1 MLISKGTQ
9 QRERIRKPPSDS
21 PCCCRFFEEVGHT
34 GNTRVVYPICCGIDV
49 HKKIIVASIAKL
61 QPDGTVTHDVQTFP
75 VFNEDLIRLRD
86 WLLTNNCHDVLM
98 ESTGKYWIPLLNVLE
113 PYVRVQLT
121 HPKYVR
127 AIKGKKTDK
136 NDAERISDLFMNDQV
151 RSSFI
156 PPKEIRD
163 LRTLCRY
170 RFKLVAMRCG
180 EKKRYQDCMTVSN
193 VTLAGVLSDSF
204 GKSGTEIMEYVLS
217 GQPIEETQ
225 LKTHIYGKA
234 RQKADDIL
242 KSVRGCAFD
251 DAQKI
256 KINLVKD
263 HLEQLEAKI
272 ANVEGL
278 MLQCTQNNLTHQVE
292 LLCTIPGIDKL
303 AAVQILSEIG
313 ADMTVFETSKHL
325 TSWAGL
331 SPCND
336 ESAGKHKS
344 KRIARAGTYLKPLL
358 IQCAWSAVRSKKE
371 PYFATKFYR
380 LVRRKEKK
388 KAIVAIARMMLTCI
402 YQMLSTGEVFN
413 PVDLHTAQTAKRSLS
428 LTEETAISFL
438 AGLGYDAKIIRSLKT
453 IVASG

>member
-1 MLISKGTQ
+1 
-9 QRERIRKPPSDS
+9 
-21 PCCCRFFEEVGHT
+21 
-34 GNTRVVYPICCGIDV
+34 VYPICCGIDV

-75 VFNEDLIRLRD
+75 VYNADLIRLRN
-86 WLLTNNCHDVLM
+86 WLLSNDCHDVLM
-98 ESTGKYWIPLLNVLE
+98 ESTGKYWIPLFNILE
-113 PYVRVQLT
+113 PHVQVQLT

-136 NDAERISDLFMNDQV
+136 NDAEHISDLFMNDQV

-163 LRTLCRY
+163 LRTLSRY
-170 RFKLVAMRCG
+170 RFKLVAMRSS
-180 EKKRYQDCMTVSN
+180 EKKRYQDCLTVSN

-204 GKSGTEIMEYVLS
+204 GKSGTEIMEYLLS
-217 GQPIEETQ
+217 GQPMDEAQIR
-225 LKTHIYGKA
+225 KHIYGKA
-234 RQKADDIL
+234 KQRADDIL
-242 KSVRGCAFD
+242 KSVQGCTFD

-263 HLEQLEAKI
+263 HLKQLETKI
-272 ANVEGL
+272 ANVEQL
-278 MLQCTQNNLTHQVE
+278 MFQCTQNSLSHQVE
-292 LLCTIPGIDKL
+292 LLCTLPGVDTL
-303 AAVQILSEIG
+303 AAVEILSEIG

-371 PYFATKFYR
+371 PYFAMKYYR
-380 LVRRKEKK
+380 FIHRKEKK

-413 PVDLHTAQTAKRSLS
+413 PVDLKTIQPVKRSS
-428 LTEETAISFL
+428 SMSEEAAIAFL
-438 AGLGYDAKIIRSLKT
+438 AGLGYDGNAIRSLKPIAAT
-453 IVASG
+453 G

>member
-1 MLISKGTQ
+1 M
-9 QRERIRKPPSDS
+9 
-21 PCCCRFFEEVGHT
+21 
-34 GNTRVVYPICCGIDV
+34 YPICCGIDV

-75 VFNEDLIRLRD
+75 VFNEDLNRLRD
-86 WLLTNNCHDVLM
+86 WLLSNDCHDVLM
-98 ESTGKYWIPLLNVLE
+98 ESTGKYWIPLFNLLE
-113 PYVRVQLT
+113 AHVHVQLT

-136 NDAERISDLFMNDQV
+136 NDAQRIADLFMNDQV

-163 LRTLCRY
+163 LRTLLRY
-170 RFKLVAMRCG
+170 RFKLVAMRSS

-204 GKSGTEIMEYVLS
+204 GKSGTEIMEYILS
-217 GQPIEETQ
+217 GQPIDDVQ
-225 LKTHIYGKA
+225 IKQHIYRKA
-234 RQKADDIL
+234 KVKTTDIL
-242 KSVRGCAFD
+242 KSVRGCVFD

-256 KINLVKD
+256 KLNLVKD
-263 HLEQLEAKI
+263 HLKQLDAKI
-272 ANVEGL
+272 ANAEQL
-278 MLQCTQNNLTHQVE
+278 AFQCAQNNLTRQVE
-292 LLCTIPGIDKL
+292 LLCTLPGVDTL
-303 AAVQILSEIG
+303 AAIQILSEIG

-336 ESAGKHKS
+336 ESAGKHKT

-358 IQCAWSAVRSKKE
+358 IQCAWSAVRSKKV
-371 PYFATKFYR
+371 PYFATKYYR
-380 LVRRKEKK
+380 LIRRKEKK

-413 PVDLHTAQTAKRSLS
+413 PVDLLTTQPVQRIPSI
-428 LTEETAISFL
+428 TEETAIAFL
-438 AGLGYDAKIIRSLKT
+438 AGLGYDEDGIRCLKQKI
-453 IVASG
+453 ASG

>member
-1 MLISKGTQ
+1 M
-9 QRERIRKPPSDS
+9 
-21 PCCCRFFEEVGHT
+21 
-34 GNTRVVYPICCGIDV
+34 VYPICCGIDV
-49 HKKIIVASIAKL
+49 HKKIIVTSIAKL
-61 QPDGTVTHDVQTFP
+61 RPDGTVTHDVQTFP

-86 WLLTNNCHDVLM
+86 WLLSNDCHDVLM
-98 ESTGKYWIPLLNVLE
+98 ESTGKYWIPLFNILE
-113 PYVRVQLT
+113 PHARVQLT

-156 PPKEIRD
+156 PPKGIRE
-163 LRTLCRY
+163 LRTLSRY
-170 RFKLVAMRCG
+170 RFKLVAMRSS

-204 GKSGTEIMEYVLS
+204 GKSGTEIMEYILS
-217 GQPIEETQ
+217 GQPIEEAE
-225 LKTHIYGKA
+225 LKKHIYRKA
-234 RQKADDIL
+234 KQKTDDIL
-242 KSVRGCAFD
+242 KSVRGCTFD
-251 DAQKI
+251 DAEKI

-263 HLEQLEAKI
+263 HLEQLDTKI
-272 ANVEGL
+272 ANVEQM
-278 MLQCTQNNLTHQVE
+278 MLQCTQNNLTHQVG
-292 LLCTIPGIDKL
+292 LLCTMPGVDTL
-303 AAVQILSEIG
+303 AAVQIISEIG

-358 IQCAWSAVRSKKE
+358 IQCAWSAIRSKKA
-371 PYFATKFYR
+371 PYFAAKYYR
-380 LVRRKEKK
+380 LIRRKEKK
-388 KAIVAIARMMLTCI
+388 KAIVAIARMMLICI

-413 PVDLHTAQTAKRSLS
+413 PVDLHVAQEVKHKPSIS
-428 LTEETAISFL
+428 EEAAIAFL
-438 AGLGYDAKIIRSLKT
+438 AGLGYDGDVIRSLKPV

>member
-1 MLISKGTQ
+1 MGS
-9 QRERIRKPPSDS
+9 
-21 PCCCRFFEEVGHT
+21 
-34 GNTRVVYPICCGIDV
+34 TRVVYPICCGIDV

-75 VFNEDLIRLRD
+75 VFSEDLIRLRD
-86 WLLTNNCHDVLM
+86 WLLSNNCHDVLM
-98 ESTGKYWIPLLNVLE
+98 ESTGKYWIPLFNILE
-113 PYVRVQLT
+113 PHVHVQLT

-163 LRTLCRY
+163 LRTLSRY
-170 RFKLVAMRCG
+170 RFKLVAMRSG
-180 EKKRYQDCMTVSN
+180 ERKRYQDCMTVSN
-193 VTLAGVLSDSF
+193 VTLACVLSDSF
-204 GKSGTEIMEYVLS
+204 GKSGTEIMEYILS
-217 GQPIEETQ
+217 GQPIDEAQ
-225 LKTHIYGKA
+225 IKKHIYRKAKLKTA
-234 RQKADDIL
+234 DIL
-242 KSVRGCAFD
+242 KSVRGCTFD

-263 HLEQLEAKI
+263 HLTQLDTKISNIEQLMF
-272 ANVEGL
+272 L
-278 MLQCTQNNLTHQVE
+278 CTQSNLSRQVE
-292 LLCTIPGIDKL
+292 LLCTLPGVDTL

-331 SPCND
+331 APCND

-344 KRIARAGTYLKPLL
+344 KRVSRAGTYLKPLL
-358 IQCAWSAVRSKKE
+358 IQCAWAAIRSKKE
-371 PYFATKFYR
+371 PYFATKYYR
-380 LVRRKEKK
+380 LIRRKDKK

-413 PVDLHTAQTAKRSLS
+413 PVDLHKVQSVKHKPTIS
-428 LTEETAISFL
+428 EEAAITFL
-438 AGLGYDAKIIRSLKT
+438 AGLGYDGDVIRSLKPK
-453 IVASG
+453 VASG